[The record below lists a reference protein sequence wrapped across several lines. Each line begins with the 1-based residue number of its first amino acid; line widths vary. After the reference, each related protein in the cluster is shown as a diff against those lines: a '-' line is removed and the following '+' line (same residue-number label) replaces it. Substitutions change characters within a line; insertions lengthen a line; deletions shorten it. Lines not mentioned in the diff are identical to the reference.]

1 MDSELERLRKKVENF
16 PSASAYNR
24 LAELSRQGGDIAGA
38 IDYCRKCIK
47 LFPRNGQ
54 AFVITAEI
62 ELANG
67 NAAGASKAL
76 GEAIERDPRSYNA
89 HRLMSDLL
97 AREGNA
103 VQAVHHLRQI
113 LSFKPNDEA
122 VKAKLTAL
130 ERGIAPPQTAT
141 MRRVVPA
148 AVPGTASIA
157 APAPMAAPGTALVPR
172 RASALD
178 GLCSEPG
185 VRGAAVI
192 DAKGRV
198 LLTLRLPSGQE
209 DILAALAAEVANALG
224 DGLAAGGVPRF
235 AAWGMTCDNGQVLAF
250 GRDRGFTVIALAD
263 PGVRP
268 AIIELRAR
276 QALIDLGAA

>member
-1 MDSELERLRKKVENF
+1 VDSELERLRKKVENY

-38 IDYCRKCIK
+38 IDYCKRCVKM
-47 LFPRNGQ
+47 FPRNGQ
-54 AFVITAEI
+54 AHVILAEI

-89 HRLMSDLL
+89 HRLMADLL
-97 AREGNA
+97 AREGNQA
-103 VQAVHHLRQI
+103 QAVHHLRQI
-113 LSFKPNDEA
+113 LSFKPNDEV
-122 VKAKLTAL
+122 VKARLAAV
-130 ERGIAPPQTAT
+130 ERGVAPQTAT

-148 AVPGTASIA
+148 TPAATPVAAPPPAVPLPPS
-157 APAPMAAPGTALVPR
+157 TALVAR

-178 GLCSEPG
+178 PLVNEPG

-192 DAKGRV
+192 DSKGRV
-198 LLTLRLPSGQE
+198 LLTLRLPHGQE
-209 DILAALAAEVANALG
+209 DIIAALAAEVAHALG
-224 DGLAAGGVPRF
+224 DALAAGGGKGV
-235 AAWGMTCDNGQVLAF
+235 ASWGVTAEHGQVLAF
-250 GRDRGFTVIALAD
+250 GRAQALSVIALAD

-276 QALIDLGAA
+276 QALIDLGGG